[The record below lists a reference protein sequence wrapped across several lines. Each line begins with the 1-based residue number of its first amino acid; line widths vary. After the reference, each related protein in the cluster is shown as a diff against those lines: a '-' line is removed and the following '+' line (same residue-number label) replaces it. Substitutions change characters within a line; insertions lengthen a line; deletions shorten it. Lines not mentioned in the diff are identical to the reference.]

1 MVKIRSRL
9 FIIGGLV
16 LLSAWAL
23 IPTDTTQ
30 RVRDATTGR
39 MKDTTIRRVPLNLG
53 LDLQGGIHLALE
65 VDQSKGPVPDPAE
78 AIHRAER
85 VVRTR
90 IDEFGTTEPVV
101 QVVGNDRLIVELAGE
116 KDPARAKGII
126 QRTAFLEFRITDM
139 KNLFR
144 DALPEVDKT
153 LRRAGV
159 KTPGQA
165 GAAANV
171 TQLFGADT
179 GKGKAK
185 NKNEKSKAAGK
196 DTTELN
202 APGPLASLLYQG
214 QLPGEFLV
222 PEEQV
227 PVAESLLARPEVQRL
242 IPRGIELK
250 WGTEVA
256 SRAART
262 YRALYAV
269 EDRPIITGEEL
280 EKAQAQRDPMT
291 NQSVVNFTLS
301 RRGGRIF
308 ERETGRHVQ
317 DYMAIILDGR
327 VQGQPPVIKSQIG
340 QHGQIELGAKP
351 LQDAQDLALVLRAG
365 ALPAP
370 LTIVEERTIGPSLGK
385 DSINDGIR
393 AGVVGVVLVIVIM
406 VGYYRLS
413 GVLAVSALGL
423 YVLFTLA
430 GLAWFGFTLTLPGLA
445 GLVLSVGI
453 AVDAN
458 VLIFERIREELQHG
472 KLVRTAVDEG
482 FKHAMSAIIDSNV
495 STVLTAFIVP
505 GFALF
510 LVHGLNYSIEFTG
523 GTLIQVQTTTP
534 VGTGKIRTALDAAGI
549 RDAEIQQFGGANE
562 YVVRARIGAGGV
574 TAEGTTQATAAAVDS
589 ALAHG
594 LGTAQYR
601 IVRTE
606 AVGPKVGRELQGKA
620 FLAIF
625 FSFIVTLVYLWYR
638 FEWRFGLAAVLA
650 TLHDILTT
658 IAFIRYLNLEVSLVV
673 VGAVL
678 TMIGYSLNDTIIIFD
693 RVRENLRKF
702 RRQNLYEI

>member
-101 QVVGNDRLIVELAGE
+101 QVVGNDRLLVELAGE

-159 KTPGQA
+159 KT
-165 GAAANV
+165 
-171 TQLFGADT
+171 
-179 GKGKAK
+179 
-185 NKNEKSKAAGK
+185 
-196 DTTELN
+196 
-202 APGPLASLLYQG
+202 PGPLASLLYQG

-458 VLIFERIREELQHG
+458 VLI
-472 KLVRTAVDEG
+472 LV
-482 FKHAMSAIIDSNV
+482 
-495 STVLTAFIVP
+495 L
-505 GFALF
+505 
-510 LVHGLNYSIEFTG
+510 
-523 GTLIQVQTTTP
+523 
-534 VGTGKIRTALDAAGI
+534 
-549 RDAEIQQFGGANE
+549 
-562 YVVRARIGAGGV
+562 
-574 TAEGTTQATAAAVDS
+574 
-589 ALAHG
+589 
-594 LGTAQYR
+594 
-601 IVRTE
+601 
-606 AVGPKVGRELQGKA
+606 
-620 FLAIF
+620 
-625 FSFIVTLVYLWYR
+625 
-638 FEWRFGLAAVLA
+638 
-650 TLHDILTT
+650 
-658 IAFIRYLNLEVSLVV
+658 
-673 VGAVL
+673 
-678 TMIGYSLNDTIIIFD
+678 
-693 RVRENLRKF
+693 
-702 RRQNLYEI
+702 